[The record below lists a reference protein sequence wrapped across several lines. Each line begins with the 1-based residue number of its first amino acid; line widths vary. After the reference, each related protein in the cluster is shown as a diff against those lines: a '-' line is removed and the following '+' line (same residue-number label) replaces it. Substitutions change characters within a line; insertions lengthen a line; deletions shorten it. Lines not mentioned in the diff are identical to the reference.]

1 MKLIDA
7 QKFKYYVY
15 DKWNKNEITN
25 EEAIQFREW
34 LKDQEA
40 VIETND
46 DITRVVV
53 RGVEYMP
60 VIRCSECKHRHDIK
74 ECPRCYGALHSDDN
88 GITIWYDTTVDSGF
102 CEKGERKEE

>member
-1 MKLIDA
+1 MILIDA
-7 QKFKYYVY
+7 QAFKYYVY

-53 RGVEYMP
+53 KGVEYMP
-60 VIRCSECKHRHDIK
+60 VIRCKDCKYNPQN
-74 ECPRCYGALHSDDN
+74 PRSYYDN
-88 GITIWYDTTVDSGF
+88 DEVYTYLMCGHLNGGEGGF
-102 CEKGERKEE
+102 CSNYKPAERKEK

>member
-7 QKFKYYVY
+7 QAFKYYVY

-40 VIETND
+40 VLETNG

-53 RGVEYMP
+53 KGVEYMP
-60 VIRCSECKHRHDIK
+60 VIRCKDCRFGIDFYQDGD
-74 ECPRCYGALHSDDN
+74 CYCERPGEPLFYKGESWN
-88 GITIWYDTTVDSGF
+88 GF
-102 CEKGERKEE
+102 CDKGERKED